1 VYKAKD
7 NTTAQPFV
15 ITLQSQESEDSVI
28 GLPTQTELRSG
39 DLCPACREAELDY
52 DSLLNLSCANCGFVV
67 GGCFT

>member
-1 VYKAKD
+1 VNKGKE

-15 ITLQSQESEDSVI
+15 LTLQSQESEDSVP
-28 GLPTQTELRSG
+28 GLLEQAELRCG

-52 DSLLNLSCANCGFVV
+52 DGLLNLSCANCGFVV